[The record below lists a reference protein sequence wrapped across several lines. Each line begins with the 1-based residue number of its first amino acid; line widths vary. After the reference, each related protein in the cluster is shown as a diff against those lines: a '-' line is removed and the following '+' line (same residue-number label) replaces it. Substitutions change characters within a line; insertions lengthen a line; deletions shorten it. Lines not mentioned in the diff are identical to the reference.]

1 MTSKELAKLLGV
13 SQSTVSRS
21 LNGSSLVKGEMAERI
36 RAVAKEYGYE
46 INSNAKSLKTNSTG
60 TIGVVFP
67 DHFIDFDSNIYIG
80 NLFNCIRNHLQAH
93 GYDLLALG
101 GHEPEDKISG
111 VERVI
116 RNRKVDGLIVIE
128 SSISQDRWYETGHPV
143 PIIRYNPEQ
152 AGTEERSTV
161 AVDHHHGGEV
171 LGEYLGRCGHKRI
184 LCVSA
189 MEKMGAIR
197 LREQGIRDGL
207 KKYGVILEPK
217 QFLHGD
223 LTFESGYRAVM
234 EHKDMFRDYTA
245 VCAYNDAMALGVMEA
260 LKELQIRIPDQISV
274 TGFDGLKIGA
284 WFRPRLTTVS
294 MPGQEIAEQCC
305 RLLYAKLRGEE
316 GEGIRPKILPQ
327 LIIRESSGPV

>member
-1 MTSKELAKLLGV
+1 
-13 SQSTVSRS
+13 
-21 LNGSSLVKGEMAERI
+21 
-36 RAVAKEYGYE
+36 
-46 INSNAKSLKTNSTG
+46 
-60 TIGVVFP
+60 
-67 DHFIDFDSNIYIG
+67 
-80 NLFNCIRNHLQAH
+80 
-93 GYDLLALG
+93 
-101 GHEPEDKISG
+101 
-111 VERVI
+111 
-116 RNRKVDGLIVIE
+116 
-128 SSISQDRWYETGHPV
+128 
-143 PIIRYNPEQ
+143 
-152 AGTEERSTV
+152 
-161 AVDHHHGGEV
+161 
-171 LGEYLGRCGHKRI
+171 
-184 LCVSA
+184 

-305 RLLYAKLRGEE
+305 RILYAKLRGEE